1 MTKLWFNSYG
11 AAALAVCA
19 SAVGC
24 SRPVEEI
31 APVAAAPVAA
41 AVVASPAPVE
51 PLSSL
56 TSVVA
61 KPPLGRELGAERQAD
76 GVAPGEMTPT
86 PEENAA
92 AEAPQAA
99 YQPPFPDRI
108 ELFVPPKRQGGM
120 VLKEGGS
127 EEAVELLGFVK
138 LDKLQVVLS
147 INGQVTPMY
156 EGGNQYGIEVIS
168 IQPPKVVLQRGRQ
181 RWQASLEN

>member
-41 AVVASPAPVE
+41 AVVASPAAVE

-56 TSVVA
+56 TAA
-61 KPPLGRELGAERQAD
+61 KTQAD
-76 GVAPGEMTPT
+76 GEALGETTPT
-86 PEENAA
+86 PAENAEA
-92 AEAPQAA
+92 AAPQAV

-138 LDKLQVVLS
+138 LDKPQVVLS

-156 EGGNQYGIEVIS
+156 EGGNQFGIEVIS